1 MRLSPFHIQLAKEFA
16 EGKKNSEIL
25 QNFQISAS
33 RLSVIKANP
42 LFKQEIERQRKII
55 EDRYGKAVKIMEDA
69 AEKVAKALVDIVED
83 KAVSADVRT
92 KTGENILNRI
102 AQHSATPTSGTGNAI
117 VFEQL
122 LRVTKRSSGETDTND
137 DADLGYDPEAAYK
150 ELMADLAPTND
161 EPDVINVTPDPVLFT
176 KHIPSDTPIPTIG
189 GNGGDKHELSPTLK
203 AMLQATKTH

>member
-25 QNFQISAS
+25 QNFTISAS

-42 LFKQEIERQRKII
+42 LFKQEIERQRKILD
-55 EDRYGKAVKIMEDA
+55 DRYGKAVKIMEDA
-69 AEKVAKALVDIVED
+69 AEKVAKALVDIVSD
-83 KAVSADVRT
+83 SAVSADVRT

-102 AQHSATPTSGTGNAI
+102 AQHSATPTTSGNAV

-122 LRVTKRSSGETDTND
+122 LRVTKRSSGDSDTD
-137 DADLGYDPEAAYK
+137 DADLAYDPEAAYK
-150 ELMADLAPTND
+150 ELMSDLAPTNE

-203 AMLQATKTH
+203 AMLQANKTH